1 MPPSRGEAGEKVAD
15 LSGQRRRIHGL
26 GQDSETSA
34 LERLLGR
41 KCGADRPEKRRP
53 RADFPEVGDGLR
65 SIGIVQAKK
74 RGLGED
80 VRGAETAGMER
91 VALNLGGA
99 TFVTFDEQSGSD
111 FIRSKQK
118 TTVVFGSRV
127 GVRVSD
133 RVAVEGSFGYAPSKL
148 KTDFN
153 LTGIGSGT
161 DETAG
166 TVMLINGRLLLGFG
180 PRAGNTSWH
189 FIVGGGAIIRGG
201 DAWSGVGGKTD
212 IGGAVGVG
220 ARFKVGP
227 TLAVR
232 ADIEDNL
239 YSAKFDF
246 SGTESSSK
254 FQNDIAAAVGL
265 AVSLGK

>member
-1 MPPSRGEAGEKVAD
+1 VIA
-15 LSGQRRRIHGL
+15 
-26 GQDSETSA
+26 
-34 LERLLGR
+34 
-41 KCGADRPEKRRP
+41 
-53 RADFPEVGDGLR
+53 
-65 SIGIVQAKK
+65 IGVS
-74 RGLGED
+74 
-80 VRGAETAGMER
+80 
-91 VALNLGGA
+91 LGGTPPRLA
-99 TFVTFDEQSGSD
+99 AQGTAKAEFAPFVGVYVPTAKSVDEQSGSD